1 MTQEDVMNDGTPYP
15 YYSGPIDNG
24 YKLNIMPKQT
34 AVDWLANELK
44 SKGHALI
51 TSEGIFINVPNELIE
66 QAKAM
71 EREQIIDAYYYGATD
86 VEVID
91 DLADAKLYYDETY
104 KK

>member
-1 MTQEDVMNDGTPYP
+1 M
-15 YYSGPIDNG
+15 S
-24 YKLNIMPKQT
+24 KQT
-34 AVDWLANELK
+34 AVEWMVNGLLVSNYISKDSKVMNE
-44 SKGHALI
+44 
-51 TSEGIFINVPNELIE
+51 FIKK
-66 QAKAM
+66 AKAL